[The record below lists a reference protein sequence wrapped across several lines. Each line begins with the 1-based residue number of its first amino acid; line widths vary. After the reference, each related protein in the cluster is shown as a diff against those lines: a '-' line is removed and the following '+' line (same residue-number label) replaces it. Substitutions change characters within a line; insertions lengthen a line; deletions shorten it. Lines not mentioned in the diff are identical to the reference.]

1 MPKQLK
7 FNFGKDWT
15 NGEIKFP
22 PHFTPE
28 IIHSALYIWNAGDD
42 HKEGGNRN
50 DYLHKNLGA
59 KKIAFIMSILV
70 LPDLIELIMNKGITL
85 QDVFNTNMNQT
96 KH

>member
-1 MPKQLK
+1 MPNKK
-7 FNFGKDWT
+7 KSFGKSWT
-15 NGEIKFP
+15 KEDIKFP

-42 HKEGGNRN
+42 HKEGGNRI

-59 KKIAFIMSILV
+59 KKMAFIMSILV

>member
-7 FNFGKDWT
+7 FNFGNDWT

-28 IIHSALYIWNAGDD
+28 IIHSALYIWNAGNDNI
-42 HKEGGNRN
+42 EGGRRI

-59 KKIAFIMSILV
+59 KKMAFIMSILV

>member
-1 MPKQLK
+1 MPNNKK
-7 FNFGKDWT
+7 SFGMSWT
-15 NGEIKFP
+15 DEDIKFP

-28 IIHSALYIWNAGDD
+28 IIHSALYIWNAGNDNI
-42 HKEGGNRN
+42 EGGRRI

-59 KKIAFIMSILV
+59 KKMAFIMSILV

>member
-1 MPKQLK
+1 MTKK
-7 FNFGKDWT
+7 KSFGKSWT
-15 NGEIKFP
+15 DKDIKFP
-22 PHFTPE
+22 PHLTPE

-42 HKEGGNRN
+42 HKEGGNRI

-59 KKIAFIMSILV
+59 KKMAFIMSILV